1 MLLTANQRRS
11 SSNSKIGAK
20 IAGLIRRYGAAVTEQ
35 CKVEPADPASA
46 SPGVAN
52 PQSQREELN
61 DAIWR
66 AIRREEMIEREK
78 RTGRPPKSPTMMVII
93 YFFHIFFYLI
103 I

>member
-11 SSNSKIGAK
+11 GYTKIGTK

-35 CKVEPADPASA
+35 CKVEAVNPA
-46 SPGVAN
+46 VAGTSN
-52 PQSQREELN
+52 PQSQQEELN

-78 RTGRPPKSPTMMVII
+78 KTGRPPKSPTMMVII
-93 YFFHIFFYLI
+93 PTL
-103 I
+103 